1 LERLSRVFCEA
12 FRNNRIDDV
21 AEVPAPAAGQR
32 AHAGAVRRNQRA
44 PRRARAADARR
55 HDRDATIIAAP
66 SSTKNEGKA
75 RDPEMHQTK
84 KGNAWHFGMK
94 ADIGV
99 DAESGLVHS
108 VAQSGLTRGSKRGN
122 EGPCAAAEPLKA
134 RAARQ
139 TPLTA
144 PDVAHRSAR
153 P

>member
-1 LERLSRVFCEA
+1 LTTLLKFRRLLQANELTRALFDEINA
-12 FRNNRIDDV
+12 HL
-21 AEVPAPAAGQR
+21 AEQGLLMRAGTI
-32 AHAGAVRRNQRA
+32 V
-44 PRRARAADARR
+44 
-55 HDRDATIIAAP
+55 DATIIAAP